1 MSFTNTNTFEIH
13 YLGNTYTFNY
23 NQEDTPEDFYNISW
37 LTAKQQPRN
46 PKEFEK
52 ASQMANLWYYQQKYK
67 CSYSS
72 ILQKNIQEL
81 DNLSIEL

>member
-1 MSFTNTNTFEIH
+1 MTTINTFEIN
-13 YLGNTYTFNY
+13 YMGNTYTFNY
-23 NQEDTPEDFYNISW
+23 NHEDTPEDFYNISW
-37 LTAKQQPRN
+37 LIAKQQPRN

-52 ASQMANLWYYQQKYK
+52 ATQMANLWYYQQKYK
-67 CSYSS
+67 CSYSG